1 MKKINDK
8 NKKEIQVIG
17 DYTLEVD
24 GSLGKKI
31 AFLKTPGRDTFKKV
45 FPMISPFDD
54 SKPDYIGAGEII
66 LRECFVGGDTEIQT
80 VDEYILAGS
89 IQAMGIIKIA
99 DATLKKN

>member
-8 NKKEIQVIG
+8 EKEVVVMG
-17 DYTLEVD
+17 DYTIEVD

-31 AFLKTPGRDTFKKV
+31 GFLKTPNRTTFKTV
-45 FPMISPFDD
+45 FPMINPFDT

-66 LRECFVGGDTEIQT
+66 LNECFVGGDIEIKT
-80 VDEYILAGS
+80 VDEYILAAS
-89 IQAMGIIKIA
+89 IQAMGIIQIA